1 MIETGMRT
9 PPADAELAVTEQ
21 YTEAYNLN
29 VQIHVSMQAI
39 QQNLYDMCSALKRM
53 RDGKLYKELG
63 YQNFDD
69 YCENGAGIGRQHAYK
84 YIAIIEKLPSE
95 FVASMRQIGMTKL
108 SLLTALTDE
117 QREDIAEKVDL
128 TSVTVK
134 QLQQE
139 IYDLKAKALDD
150 RQDSLKQLQEKQDQI
165 GALMDERTAARKKIK
180 ALETQVNEQAD
191 QIKELESRPIDVV
204 PVPDQSHEVQNL
216 QDAMRRINAEQE
228 AYNAKVENEH
238 FKQVQEIHAQHRAE
252 TDALRAE
259 YEEKLAAAQ
268 AAPTETPEPDSKE
281 IFKVYLAN
289 AIDAAKRMT
298 AFLQAHP
305 NEACRKQAEKFFQT
319 MIGEVST

>member
-1 MIETGMRT
+1 MSEEIMNNERYKEAHRLNAQICAGIE
-9 PPADAELAVTEQ
+9 AVQ
-21 YTEAYNLN
+21 KSAYE
-29 VQIHVSMQAI
+29 MFR
-39 QQNLYDMCSALKRM
+39 ALKQM

-63 YQNFDD
+63 YQNFEE
-69 YCENGAGIGRQHAYK
+69 YCETEAGISRRHAYR
-84 YIAIIEKLPSE
+84 YISIYENLPEDFVTSCHKIGVQKLC
-95 FVASMRQIGMTKL
+95 
-108 SLLTALTDE
+108 LLTALTDN
-117 QREDIAEKVDL
+117 QREEIAESVDL
-128 TSVTVK
+128 STVTVK

-238 FKQVQEIHAQHRAE
+238 FKQVQQIHAQHRAE

-268 AAPTETPEPDSKE
+268 AAPAETPEPDSKE
-281 IFKVYLAN
+281 IFKAYLAN

-298 AFLQAHP
+298 AFLAAHP